1 MIAIVFCRK
10 KEYNTFC
17 KYDKSFLL
25 LDCHTDSE
33 RRVHMRTRL
42 FRIVVALLVTIVAV
56 FGFAMQTSALDDT
69 YRFDDI
75 EMSIKFPKSFHVIT
89 INSARDDPAFE
100 EVKLDYDET
109 MTAFKAADIYLR
121 AYEAELTY
129 QISMTV
135 TKNENTTSINN
146 YSDLTAADRKS
157 ILDTVQSDES
167 VSSAVE
173 VKHNGNI
180 FIDSQRQVAVDG
192 ETVYINLSDTVI
204 NGMQI
209 DLTLQKVGEEITAEE
224 AKALT
229 NAANSLSFDHIRRN
243 TGPVFDWWRLLLWVV
258 ILAALAVTIS
268 FIYRQY
274 NAANKRK
281 LEVRRNL
288 RKNISEA
295 SSDEPAHAEAPK
307 PMTFEES
314 LGYKDDEEFSE
325 RADADEMAGMDIKIR
340 ERDPNKGINYFEDE
354 GKGIDDGTDY
364 FDTYFEEPTE
374 KRAWYQ
380 KLGSAISSNFKIAIN
395 HIGIFF
401 NNLFA
406 KIFKKKK

>member
-1 MIAIVFCRK
+1 MRERVFK
-10 KEYNTFC
+10 
-17 KYDKSFLL
+17 
-25 LDCHTDSE
+25 
-33 RRVHMRTRL
+33 
-42 FRIVVALLVTIVAV
+42 IVVAVLLTMVAV
-56 FGFAMQTSALDDT
+56 FGLAIHTSALDDT

-89 INSARDDPAFE
+89 VNSTRDDPAFG
-100 EVKLDYDET
+100 EVNLDYDET

-121 AYEAELTY
+121 AYEPELSY

-167 VSSAVE
+167 VSTAVE

-180 FIDSQRQVAVDG
+180 FIDSQRRVTVDG
-192 ETVYINLSDTVI
+192 ETVYINLSNTVI

-274 NAANKRK
+274 NASNKKK
-281 LEVRRNL
+281 LEMRRVL
-288 RKNISEA
+288 RKAKSEVA
-295 SSDEPAHAEAPK
+295 SDEPAHAEAPK

-314 LGYKDDEEFSE
+314 LGYKDDDEFSE

-354 GKGIDDGTDY
+354 GTGIDDGTDY
-364 FDTYFEEPTE
+364 FDTYFAEPVE
-374 KRAWYQ
+374 KRTWYQ
-380 KLGSAISSNFKIAIN
+380 RFGSAISSNLKIAFN

-401 NNLFA
+401 KNLFS
-406 KIFKKKK
+406 KIFKKNKQ

>member
-1 MIAIVFCRK
+1 MRARIFRIAVAVLLTAIIVFG
-10 KEYNTFC
+10 
-17 KYDKSFLL
+17 L
-25 LDCHTDSE
+25 
-33 RRVHMRTRL
+33 
-42 FRIVVALLVTIVAV
+42 TIHA
-56 FGFAMQTSALDDT
+56 SALDDT

-89 INSARDDPAFE
+89 VNSSRDDPVFDE
-100 EVKLDYDET
+100 IGLDYDET

-121 AYEAELTY
+121 AYEPDMAY

-135 TKNENTTSINN
+135 AKNEDTASINN
-146 YSDLTAADRKS
+146 YSDLTSTERKS
-157 ILDTVQSDES
+157 ILDAVQSDES
-167 VSSAVE
+167 VSTAVE

-180 FIDSQRQVAVDG
+180 FIDSKRQMTVDG
-192 ETVYINLSDTVI
+192 ETVYIDLCNTVV

-209 DLTLQKVGEEITAEE
+209 DLALQKVGEEIAAEE
-224 AKALT
+224 EKALT
-229 NAANSLSFDHIRRN
+229 NAANSMSFDHVRRN

-258 ILAALAVTIS
+258 ILAGLAVAIS

-274 NAANKRK
+274 NASNKRK
-281 LEVRRNL
+281 LEERRSL
-288 RKNISEA
+288 RRGS
-295 SSDEPAHAEAPK
+295 SQTPSDEPAHAETPR

-314 LGYKDDEEFSE
+314 LGYKDDDEFSE
-325 RADADEMAGMDIKIR
+325 RADADEMAGYDLKVR
-340 ERDPNKGINYFEDE
+340 ERDPNKGINFFEDE
-354 GKGIDDGTDY
+354 GSGIDDGTDY

-380 KLGSAISSNFKIAIN
+380 RFGSAIVSYVKMAIN

-401 NNLFA
+401 KNLFA